1 MFPYRHT
8 TDAQFLAYLL
18 IFHSS
23 EKSHFENTLLS
34 WRKMCFGE
42 IYHPLQPLFIIF
54 WRLCQLLLTHIM
66 LRYAL
71 TDGLLGN
78 AFKARIPDTRQQ
90 IVLRCIRQQSDIGDE
105 QPSENIAADIL
116 TFLFIIQYAH
126 SHPVPPIIILPEQCL
141 YILIIHHHLLY
152 NTHKKCKC

>member
-78 AFKARIPDTRQQ
+78 AFKARISDTRQQ

-116 TFLFIIQYAH
+116 TFLFIIQDAD
-126 SHPVPPIIILPEQCL
+126 SHPIHPTILLPLQNF
-141 YILIIHHHLLY
+141 YFHKIHPHLLY